1 MKINVRLGNYDRY
14 AAQQYLIKG
23 VGKTADTLVLEM
35 TVPSGKYR
43 YLVSITIGMR
53 VSHKCKA
60 ASEGKPCWHLA
71 AALEAMARFKG
82 YKQSYPATVNSISD
96 TPQITEVEDITQQIF
111 DRQGDFQLLNTTNT
125 STVDTESDKEKEIEI
140 IEPEP
145 SDDITDDELK
155 GYSFPSGLM
164 RKIVTFREHQKW
176 NLTEDQL
183 KRVPKKAEY
192 IPTGNELLRAVGSL
206 LSGPNGSRWKP
217 VLLIGPRAIGKS
229 TLADTV
235 AHILMLPV
243 TLIGGNADITADW
256 LLGAPTINYDEDG
269 RQRITHQ
276 AGLLLQAVRDGELV
290 VFEEINMVL
299 SEITS
304 LLHPLLDWHRI
315 LPVPGVGQVKPHPS
329 FRMLACINPGYAGTR
344 KVNEALKSRFRS
356 VKVPY
361 PSETTVEEIII
372 RETGVKKE
380 IAKDFSEIYGMIV
393 KRVEKRDILEDAVNT
408 RALIDA
414 ATEVVEIKLSPKEA
428 ITSNLCDPI
437 EDPHTVSVVEEI
449 IDSKIA

>member
-1 MKINVRLGNYDRY
+1 MLCEGNLECSGFHFERNRTIQDRH
-14 AAQQYLIKG
+14 LILLFASLQG
-23 VGKTADTLVLEM
+23 IYVSSA
-35 TVPSGKYR
+35 SG
-43 YLVSITIGMR
+43 
-53 VSHKCKA
+53 
-60 ASEGKPCWHLA
+60 
-71 AALEAMARFKG
+71 
-82 YKQSYPATVNSISD
+82 
-96 TPQITEVEDITQQIF
+96 
-111 DRQGDFQLLNTTNT
+111 
-125 STVDTESDKEKEIEI
+125 
-140 IEPEP
+140 
-145 SDDITDDELK
+145 
-155 GYSFPSGLM
+155 
-164 RKIVTFREHQKW
+164 
-176 NLTEDQL
+176 
-183 KRVPKKAEY
+183 
-192 IPTGNELLRAVGSL
+192 
-206 LSGPNGSRWKP
+206 
-217 VLLIGPRAIGKS
+217 AI
-229 TLADTV
+229 
-235 AHILMLPV
+235 
-243 TLIGGNADITADW
+243 
-256 LLGAPTINYDEDG
+256 
-269 RQRITHQ
+269 RR
-276 AGLLLQAVRDGELV
+276 LLLQAVRDGELV